1 MLFRKPAVVA
11 GGVLLALTGGAL
23 LPAAMAIGADEQP
36 SKRPE
41 SRTSAEAEAEA
52 ESEGVWRT
60 DGYGSLLAIRDG
72 VLQQYQTTK
81 ASCLKGVTAKKREQD
96 GAGPA
101 TYVAPDGVGMTIR
114 PVSGQKAQLHREGSP
129 SHQNMRRVDEL
140 PAACTEKPAGGPV
153 AAFDVLWQTF
163 AENYPFFGAKDVDW
177 EAVRDRYRPTVDADT
192 TDDELFAVFRKM
204 LEPLGDMHVT
214 LSDGG
219 DRFFGE
225 ARPGTT
231 VPSEELD
238 AKVKKLVEERDLRGG
253 KLKEY
258 ANGRI
263 SYADLPGGQG
273 YLKVASFVGY
283 SDGKHPDGRYAAE
296 QAALDKA
303 LDDILTKDRTARL
316 RGLVLDLRVNGGG
329 ADGLGLKLASRL
341 TDRTHFAYAKA
352 ARNDPDDPERFTRE
366 QPAYVK
372 PAPGVPRYAGPLA
385 VLTGGS
391 TVSAGEG
398 FTQAL
403 MERPGRTVR
412 IGEPTQGVFSDT
424 LDRVLPNGWELS
436 LPNEEFRT
444 RDGRT
449 FDGPGI
455 PPDLSE
461 PVFTEE
467 EFEQRRDSAF
477 DRAVSELR
485 EGE

>member
-1 MLFRKPAVVA
+1 MLFRRPAVVA

-23 LPAAMAIGADEQP
+23 LPAAMAIGADERP
-36 SKRPE
+36 SQRPE
-41 SRTSAEAEAEA
+41 SRTRAEP
-52 ESEGVWRT
+52 EGVWRT
-60 DGYGSLLAIRDG
+60 DGYGSLIAIRNG
-72 VLQQYQTTK
+72 VLQQYQTTEV
-81 ASCLKGVTAKKREQD
+81 SCLKGVTAKKRDDD
-96 GAGPA
+96 GAGPP
-101 TYVAPDGVGMTIR
+101 TYVGPEGIGMTVR
-114 PVSGQKAQLHREGSP
+114 SVSGRKARLHRDGSP
-129 SHQNMRRVDEL
+129 SHQDMRRVAEL
-140 PAACTEKPAGGPV
+140 PADCAEKPDGGPV
-153 AAFDVLWQTF
+153 AAFDVFWQTF
-163 AENYPFFGAKDVDW
+163 ADNYPFFAAKGVDW

-192 TDDELFAVFRKM
+192 TDGELFAVFRKM
-204 LEPLGDMHVT
+204 LEPLDDMHVS
-214 LSDGG
+214 LSDGA

-238 AKVKKLVEERDLRGG
+238 AKVKKFVEERDLRGG
-253 KLKEY
+253 QLTEH

-263 SYADLPGGQG
+263 SYADLPGGLG
-273 YLKVASFVGY
+273 YLRVAGFIGY
-283 SDGKHPDGRYAAE
+283 SDGKHPDGRYAGE

-303 LDDILTKDRTARL
+303 LDGILTADRTARL

-329 ADGLGLKLASRL
+329 ADGLGLRLASRL

-352 ARNDPDDPERFTRE
+352 ARNDPDDPARFTRE
-366 QPAYVK
+366 QPQYVK
-372 PAPGVPRYAGPLA
+372 PAPGVPRYAGPVA

-444 RDGRT
+444 REGRT

-485 EGE
+485 GGS